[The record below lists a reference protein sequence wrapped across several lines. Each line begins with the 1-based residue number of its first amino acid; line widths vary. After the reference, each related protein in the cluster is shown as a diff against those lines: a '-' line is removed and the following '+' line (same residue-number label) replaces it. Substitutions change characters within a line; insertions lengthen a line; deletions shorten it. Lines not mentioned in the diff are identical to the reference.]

1 MTYETFNKWCLY
13 IAYALII
20 GGLVIG
26 MPITAPLALLFII
39 IGIGSFVAI
48 MALGMYLAAKGLDN
62 KYDNVNLNQSKNN
75 EFIDSSN
82 P

>member
-13 IAYALII
+13 VAYALII
-20 GGLVIG
+20 GGFVIG
-26 MPITAPLALLFII
+26 MAITAPLALLFII
-39 IGIGSFVAI
+39 ICIGSFVAI
-48 MALGMYLAAKGLDN
+48 MILGMYLAAKGLDN

>member
-13 IAYALII
+13 VAYALII
-20 GGLVIG
+20 GGFVIG

-48 MALGMYLAAKGLDN
+48 IILGMYLAAKGLGN
-62 KYDNVNLNQSKNN
+62 KYDNVDLNQKPKLLTNKKK
-75 EFIDSSN
+75 I
-82 P
+82 